1 MPPRRRSMRLVFA
14 LLVGLGMTG
23 LVEQQALAAPP
34 GNDDFDNATAISSL
48 PFSDALDTTQATTA
62 SDDPDCSGAGDAHS
76 VWYSFTPSTTVAVI
90 ADTFGSDY
98 DTTLSAYTGSRG
110 SLTQI
115 ACNDDS
121 GSLQSRISSTTGGGV
136 TYHLLVASFDGTP
149 GAS

>member
-62 SDDPDCSGAGDAHS
+62 SDDPDCVGNAHS
-76 VWYSFTPSTTVAVI
+76 VWYSFTPSTTMVVI
-90 ADTFGSDY
+90 GDTFGSDY

-121 GSLQSRISSTTGGGV
+121 GSLQSRISFSAAGGI
-136 TYHLLVASFDGTP
+136 F
-149 GAS
+149 